1 MTISAH
7 HPHEIEQARFSTLP
21 VAPALR
27 AFPAL
32 SPDVTDRLSKV
43 LGQAMVHCWS
53 RLPRDV
59 QHDLFEAAV
68 ASGGE
73 AIRQQLAVYLHGT
86 HARTIGSLQ
95 ARAMTEPDS
104 LGG

>member
-1 MTISAH
+1 MTTSPTQYDPHPANLGTLASAV
-7 HPHEIEQARFSTLP
+7 HP
-21 VAPALR
+21 
-27 AFPAL
+27 PAL
-32 SPDVTDRLSKV
+32 SADARARLSQV
-43 LGQAMVHCWS
+43 LGQALVHCWS

-68 ASGGE
+68 TSEGE

-86 HARTIGSLQ
+86 HARTIVSLQ
-95 ARAMTEPDS
+95 ARAMSEPDS